1 MNKSAAMRA
10 AQLLPQAAGWMLIL
24 LAIGCDP
31 TPAPTT
37 PPPAQNTNVAGQWLV
52 NCAELDDDCQS
63 FTITFAPN
71 GDISDLNGQGVSQGM
86 GQINKGQLFFYVN
99 DTFTFTGNLD
109 ALGNVATG
117 KATDLTID
125 ESIAATATRKT

>member
-1 MNKSAAMRA
+1 MRVA
-10 AQLLPQAAGWMLIL
+10 HILMQAAGWMLIL

-31 TPAPTT
+31 TPAPPPPPT

-52 NCAELDDDCQS
+52 NCAEVDDDCQS

-86 GQINKGQLFFYVN
+86 GQISKGQLFFYVN

-109 ALGNVATG
+109 TAGNVATG
-117 KATDLTID
+117 EATDLTID
-125 ESIAATATRKT
+125 ESIAATVTRKT